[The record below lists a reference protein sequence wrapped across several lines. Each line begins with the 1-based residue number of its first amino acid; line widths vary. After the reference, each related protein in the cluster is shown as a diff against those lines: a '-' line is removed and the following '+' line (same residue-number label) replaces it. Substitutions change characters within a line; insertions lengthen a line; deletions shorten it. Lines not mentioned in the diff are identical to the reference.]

1 MTEKLRKELGEPQRV
16 SSLEPPCQGQKD
28 CSSQDVPDPIV
39 EVGFPVF
46 GFGLHVQYV
55 DRNPA
60 NDNGWGA
67 FSLQSYVSDSFAER
81 VDETLLLRACLSLSL
96 GARAAFAMQWA
107 FDVGDMAGF
116 CETDPLTDIHALQL
130 VLHDLLQ
137 SASRFGIPVSLVGW
151 IAPVDDPM
159 NALRQ
164 VQSIATHLMSLPEF
178 HSAVGDADVTV
189 H

>member
-1 MTEKLRKELGEPQRV
+1 MTEKLRKELGEAERICGF
-16 SSLEPPCQGQKD
+16 EPPCDGQENG
-28 CSSQDVPDPIV
+28 SRQEVPDPIV

-46 GFGLHVQYV
+46 GFGLHVQHV

-67 FSLQSYVSDSFAER
+67 FSLQSYVSDRFAER
-81 VDETLLLRACLSLSL
+81 VNETFLFQACLSLSL

-116 CETDPLTDIHALQL
+116 CESDPLTDILALQR
-130 VLHDLLQ
+130 VLYDLLQ
-137 SASRFGIPVSLVGW
+137 TAARLGIPVSLDGW
-151 IAPVDDPM
+151 VEPVDDPM

-164 VQSIATHLMSLPEF
+164 VQLIATQLMSLPEF
-178 HSAVGDADVTV
+178 HSAAGSADVTV